1 MLRTVLDTVTNV
13 TMNYPNIH
21 IRDVYYFFSRL
32 LGGETKSPHYHI
44 VIATGEFLHNG
55 NPGAVVAILYSYKPE
70 RYRKLLRLGREEEN
84 IVILEEDEYEH
95 LTQKTMVDCDSVHI
109 IGMDEID
116 TTTKRVSV
124 SPAVHTKIL
133 ESVLKS
139 KYISMPVRRACRNA
153 RGR

>member
-13 TMNYPNIH
+13 IMNKAGIQ

-55 NPGAVVAILYSYKPE
+55 NPGVVIAILYSYAPE
-70 RYRKLLRLGREEEN
+70 RYRKLLRRGREEEN

-95 LTQKTMVDCDSVHI
+95 LTQKTMVDCGIVRI
-109 IGMDEID
+109 LGPEEID
-116 TTTKRVSV
+116 TTTKRISV
-124 SPAVHTKIL
+124 SPAVHTKIIDA
-133 ESVLKS
+133 VLKAKDIKS
-139 KYISMPVRRACRNA
+139 PVRRACRNA